1 MRVFICAIMIVLAIA
16 TMAITDDEILT
27 MYRAQIVKKY
37 HSDMS
42 NDSGR
47 VKWHGKVIQQKIL
60 TNELRRIDTHDS
72 GFVFTNKW
80 IDAHKYNTERY
91 KKKTQIRPPMT
102 NGIPV
107 KLAEARMRRYRE
119 KTTNSNVTIRVAIT
133 PKK

>member
-1 MRVFICAIMIVLAIA
+1 MKILICAITLVLAIA
-16 TMAITDDEILT
+16 SMAITDDEILA

-60 TNELRRIDTHDS
+60 TNELRRIDTHYS

-80 IDAHKYNTERY
+80 VDAHKYYAGWY
-91 KKKTQIRPPMT
+91 KRKTLIRPPMT
-102 NGIPV
+102 NGVPT

-119 KTTNSNVTIRVAIT
+119 KTASSNITIRVSIT

>member
-1 MRVFICAIMIVLAIA
+1 MKMFICATMLILAIA
-16 TMAITDDEILT
+16 SMAVSEDEILS
-27 MYRAQIVKKY
+27 MYRAQIIKKY

-47 VKWHGKVIQQKIL
+47 VKWHGKIVQQKIL

-80 IDAHKYNTERY
+80 VDSYKYKAAQY
-91 KKKTQIRPPMT
+91 KKKTQIQPPMT
-102 NGIPV
+102 NGVPT

-119 KTTNSNVTIRVAIT
+119 KTTNSNVTIRVSIT